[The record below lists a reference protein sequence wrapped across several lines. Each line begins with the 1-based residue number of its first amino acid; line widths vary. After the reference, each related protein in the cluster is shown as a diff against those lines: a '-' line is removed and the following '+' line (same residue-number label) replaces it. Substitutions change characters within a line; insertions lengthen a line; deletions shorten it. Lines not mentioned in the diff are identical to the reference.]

1 MLSEKPK
8 TQRLP
13 KKKPQE
19 EALKQSKLK
28 QLAKPQPEP
37 KNLGQLLR
45 LLLL

>member
-28 QLAKPQPEP
+28 QLQSLNLNL